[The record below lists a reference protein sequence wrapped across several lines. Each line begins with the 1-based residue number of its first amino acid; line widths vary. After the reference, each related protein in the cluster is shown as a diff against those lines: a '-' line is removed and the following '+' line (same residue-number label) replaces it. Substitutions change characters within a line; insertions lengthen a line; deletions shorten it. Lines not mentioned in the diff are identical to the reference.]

1 MKKTVLILGIL
12 ISSFS
17 FAQMAVI
24 DATANQ
30 QMAKQISQS
39 VAQVKQLEKT
49 YDVLKKADE
58 KIKQV
63 SGYVQQAGYLQNIIS
78 KQKEAINTA
87 NEILKLAR
95 SQKNISLAG
104 VEQNL
109 RMISGSVK
117 TVQALLQN
125 GIFNMNDSERL
136 NRLDSEYKNVSAST
150 ANIKAKL
157 IQLSFR

>member
-1 MKKTVLILGIL
+1 MKKTVLIIGIL
-12 ISSFS
+12 FSSYS
-17 FAQMAVI
+17 FGQMAVI

-30 QMAKQISQS
+30 QMARQITQS

-49 YDVLKKADE
+49 YDVIKKADE
-58 KIKQV
+58 KVKQV

-87 NEILKLAR
+87 NEILKLAKA
-95 SQKNISLAG
+95 QKNISLSG

-117 TVQALLQN
+117 TVQALLRN

-136 NRLDSEYKNVSAST
+136 NRLDSEYKKVTSST